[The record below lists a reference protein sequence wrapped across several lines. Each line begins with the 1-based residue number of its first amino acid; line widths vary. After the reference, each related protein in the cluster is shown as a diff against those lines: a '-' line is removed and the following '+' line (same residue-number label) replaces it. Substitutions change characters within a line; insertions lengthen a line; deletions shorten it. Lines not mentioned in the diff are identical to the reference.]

1 MTRSLSR
8 NSFLYMTLS
17 RAFGIVLG
25 ALLLF
30 GLGIHLLL
38 IRPTM
43 ERVANAQMQQASS
56 EMETSILQLARG
68 TETILY
74 TIRGVLE
81 HNTLSKS
88 APDKPDQLWLE
99 QPHQI
104 AALNSFFLPFI
115 DNNSISSIHLARQDG
130 SELLILRDENGQPLN
145 RISHPGAKGS
155 EVFYL
160 RWDQELSVY
169 TRTQGDA
176 DYDTKSRPWFQGATK
191 NTVSHHTHWT
201 QPYIF
206 LATGDPGITVSQ
218 RFRANDGQNYII
230 ALDIRLKDISLY
242 TNQLHISQHGF
253 ALLLNE
259 QMRMLSR
266 PQKLLTTIRQHGQP
280 EPKLFDPILDIAN
293 DAVTETTQT
302 WVADGKPE
310 RTISTLRIRD
320 GTEWFYQ
327 FRPISL
333 GGKTI

>member
-155 EVFYL
+155 DVFYL
-160 RWDQELSVY
+160 RWDQELSVH

-218 RFRANDGQNYII
+218 RWPELHHCSRHPPQRHLAIHQSAPYQPTWFCPIAQRADADALTPPEITDNDQAAWPAG
-230 ALDIRLKDISLY
+230 
-242 TNQLHISQHGF
+242 
-253 ALLLNE
+253 
-259 QMRMLSR
+259 
-266 PQKLLTTIRQHGQP
+266 
-280 EPKLFDPILDIAN
+280 
-293 DAVTETTQT
+293 TQ
-302 WVADGKPE
+302 A
-310 RTISTLRIRD
+310 I
-320 GTEWFYQ
+320 
-327 FRPISL
+327 
-333 GGKTI
+333 